1 MDVFLIKPFR
11 APSLALMMA
20 RPSRGQS
27 PATAPLPLTTA
38 CSVECDARCPRVGG
52 AILRGRPSGE
62 DDVEICGIWHLHSR
76 PMRPG
81 PGEPLSGQ
89 LQLLESL
96 GQGRVLQL
104 GRFNGHGLVVELF
117 AREGHHQVKLDAG
130 RCCGARVASVPSSEQ
145 IPVFAGKNRMG
156 PSMKGLATLF
166 SRKYEAHAPR
176 HVRLTTYSD
185 SNVRANMVRYMRE
198 IACVRAGL
206 VTTSPGTLAS
216 GLHGCHVHSCVEETH
231 NAHPMPQE
239 SRCRRPC
246 ASG

>member
-1 MDVFLIKPFR
+1 
-11 APSLALMMA
+11 MMA

-52 AILRGRPSGE
+52 AILQGRPSGE
-62 DDVEICGIWHLHSR
+62 DDVAICGTGIWHVDSR

-81 PGEPLSGQ
+81 PGEPVSGQ

-145 IPVFAGKNRMG
+145 ILVFAGKNRMG

-206 VTTSPGTLAS
+206 VTTSPGTTS
-216 GLHGCHVHSCVEETH
+216 EWFTW
-231 NAHPMPQE
+231 M
-239 SRCRRPC
+239 SRALVCGRDTQCSPDATRE
-246 ASG
+246 

>member
-1 MDVFLIKPFR
+1 MFSSSNPSALI
-11 APSLALMMA
+11 MA

-104 GRFNGHGLVVELF
+104 GCFNGHGLVVELF

-145 IPVFAGKNRMG
+145 IFVFAGKNRMG

-185 SNVRANMVRYMRE
+185 SNVRAHMVST
-198 IACVRAGL
+198 CVTSRAFGPVL
-206 VTTSPGTLAS
+206 SLPHQVPPAS